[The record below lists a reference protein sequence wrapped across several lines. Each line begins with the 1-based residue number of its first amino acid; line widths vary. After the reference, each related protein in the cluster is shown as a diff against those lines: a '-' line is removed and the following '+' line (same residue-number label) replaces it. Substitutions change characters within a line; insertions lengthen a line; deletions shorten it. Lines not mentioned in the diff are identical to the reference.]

1 MASGKKGKLPQ
12 YLVISCGYKDAHN
25 LRLSR
30 QLVWA
35 IVRKL
40 TYLNV

>member
-1 MASGKKGKLPQ
+1 MASAKNSKLPQ
-12 YLVISCGYKDAHN
+12 YLVISCGYKDGHN

-40 TYLNV
+40 TYLYV